1 MLFSVRG
8 ATTATI
14 MWSILHIGT

>member
-1 MLFSVRG
+1 
-8 ATTATI
+8 